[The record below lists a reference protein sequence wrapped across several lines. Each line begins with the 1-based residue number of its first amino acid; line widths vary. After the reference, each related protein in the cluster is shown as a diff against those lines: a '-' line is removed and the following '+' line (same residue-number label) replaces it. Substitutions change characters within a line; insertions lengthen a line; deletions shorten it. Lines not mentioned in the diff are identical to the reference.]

1 MNQDALITE
10 VAKRHG
16 VALGNDDPVMI
27 LATLN
32 EILAEENAKAQAEVL
47 AKFQKDLVAAMNIQT
62 REAKGQ
68 LQAALQKPLEVN
80 RDALS
85 RGIEHERKEFEEFI
99 RVSGVQIERA
109 MAQTTW
115 AAFINL
121 TAATISL
128 LSTLTS

>member
-47 AKFQKDLVAAMNIQT
+47 EKFQKDLLATMNLQT
-62 REAKGQ
+62 REATGQ
-68 LQAALQKPLEVN
+68 LQASLQKTLEAN
-80 RDALS
+80 RDTLS
-85 RGIEHERKEFEEFI
+85 RAIEDERKGFEDFFRASEI
-99 RVSGVQIERA
+99 QIERA
-109 MAQTTW
+109 MAHIKW
-115 AAFINL
+115 AALFNL
-121 TAATISL
+121 TAATICL
-128 LSTLTS
+128 LSAL